1 MLHIQLL
8 SSDGL
13 QKVYKILSESLVE
26 NEGSGKTSVLLR
38 IKKKYFLNTNWIFLT
53 QNLEIKLWMTLL
65 FVLDHY

>member
-26 NEGSGKTSVLLR
+26 NEGSGKTSALLR
-38 IKKKYFLNTNWIFLT
+38 IKKNTFLIPTG
-53 QNLEIKLWMTLL
+53 
-65 FVLDHY
+65 YS